1 VVQPRV
7 VATMQ
12 QLLETEAEAGLLR
25 GDIDLRALAYTVV
38 RVSESWIYTNLITGE
53 QPDLEQGKTM
63 MHLVIDGAM
72 VQTKPT
78 AGR

>member
-1 VVQPRV
+1 
-7 VATMQ
+7 
-12 QLLETEAEAGLLR
+12 
-25 GDIDLRALAYTVV
+25 V

-72 VQTKPT
+72 VQPKPT